1 MQCKFTSTEARQ
13 RQPGLNGW
21 HVLVACVLFFAAVFA
36 INAALIYSAIST
48 YSGVVASEPYRKGLL
63 YNDRILADERQQ
75 RLNWLDSLTIDRAG
89 RVALAITSADGRPIL
104 GLNVVA
110 TVGRPSTS
118 REDIQ
123 LSLSAGTAAGL
134 YQAQTKPLA
143 AGSWIVSIEA
153 RASAEL
159 GEPVFRARRRIW
171 IAS

>member
-1 MQCKFTSTEARQ
+1 VRQ

-48 YSGVVASEPYRKGLL
+48 YSGVVASEPFRKGLF
-63 YNDRILADERQQ
+63 YNDRILADEHQR

-89 RVALAITSADGRPIL
+89 RMALAITSADGRPIL

-110 TVGRPSTS
+110 ILGRPSTS
-118 REDIQ
+118 REDVK
-123 LSLSAGTAAGL
+123 LSFTAGTAGL
-134 YQAQTKPLA
+134 YEAQTKPLA

-159 GEPVFRARRRIW
+159 TEPIFRARRRIW

>member
-1 MQCKFTSTEARQ
+1 MPFKFTSTEGRQ

-48 YSGVVASEPYRKGLL
+48 YSGVVASEPYRKGLF

-75 RLNWLDSLTIDRAG
+75 RLNWLDTLTIDRAG
-89 RVALAITSADGRPIL
+89 RVALTMTSADGHPIL

-118 REDIQ
+118 REDVQ
-123 LSLSAGTAAGL
+123 LSLSAGTAGL
-134 YQAQTKPLA
+134 YQAQTKPLG

-159 GEPVFRARRRIW
+159 GEPIFRARRRIW

>member
-1 MQCKFTSTEARQ
+1 LQFKFTSTQVRQ

-48 YSGVVASEPYRKGLL
+48 YSGVVASEPFRKGLF

-118 REDIQ
+118 REDVK
-123 LSLSAGTAAGL
+123 LSLSAGTAGL
-134 YQAQTKPLA
+134 YEAKTKPLA

-159 GEPVFRARRRIW
+159 GEPIFRARRRLW

>member
-1 MQCKFTSTEARQ
+1 VRQ
-13 RQPGLNGW
+13 RQRGLTGW
-21 HVLVACVLFFAAVFA
+21 HVLGACVLFFAAVFA

-104 GLNVVA
+104 GLYVVA

-118 REDIQ
+118 RDDIT
-123 LSLSAGTAAGL
+123 LSLSAGTAGL
-134 YQAQTKPLA
+134 YEAQTKPLE

-153 RASAEL
+153 RASAEF
-159 GEPVFRARRRIW
+159 GEPIFRARRRIW

>member
-1 MQCKFTSTEARQ
+1 VQFKFTNPEVRQ

-48 YSGVVASEPYRKGLL
+48 HSGVVASEPFRKGLF
-63 YNDRILADERQQ
+63 YNDRILADERQR
-75 RLNWLDSLTIDRAG
+75 RLNWLDTLTIDRAG
-89 RVALAITSADGRPIL
+89 RVALTITSADGRPIP

-118 REDIQ
+118 REDVK
-123 LSLSAGTAAGL
+123 LNLTAGTAGHYEA
-134 YQAQTKPLA
+134 QAKPLA

-153 RASAEL
+153 RVSAEL
-159 GEPVFRARRRIW
+159 AEPIFRARRRIW